1 MNTNLPERS
10 PDYLNPIPSDHP
22 LYSISVIC
30 QSKLLLR
37 QEIPASDEEFQELIK
52 KQYIQEVPGIDE
64 TVIGHVCRRC
74 GNQSHHWFG
83 KIPQGRTQ
91 AVYCRKCIEMGR
103 VSTFEPLYRWTG
115 PEMPCPKVENPCQ
128 WDGRLTKFQEAAS
141 EKIKAAMADREQLL
155 VWAVCGAGKTEMLF
169 AGLTD
174 AITRGDR
181 ICLATPRADVVRELV
196 PRFRQAFPDVT
207 ISALYGGS
215 EEKKEGAQL
224 VISTTHQLLRFE
236 EAFDVMIIDEVD
248 AFPYHAD
255 KSLSF
260 ASERARRTS
269 SSLIYLTATPRKG
282 LKWKARLQWIPVVF
296 VPARYHGYPLPIPHF
311 VSTFRLAKH
320 FSKDTLPKA
329 IQAWIQKK
337 HGQQRRFLLFVP
349 TIEMAENLSKIT
361 GIDRVDAADPD
372 RIDKIEGYRRGE
384 MNALITTTILERGVT
399 FPSIDVAV
407 IDAGHNVFDEAAL
420 VQIAGR
426 SGRNAAD
433 PDGDVVFFHQGL
445 TKGMK
450 GARKM
455 IAMMNRLA
463 RRN

>member
-1 MNTNLPERS
+1 MNTIVPEHS
-10 PDYLNPIPSDHP
+10 PESPELIPSDHP
-22 LYSISVIC
+22 LYPITVFC

-37 QEIPASDEEFQELIK
+37 QEIPASDEEFQDLII
-52 KQYIQEVPGIDE
+52 KQYIQEIPGIEE
-64 TVIGHVCRRC
+64 TITGHVCKRC
-74 GNQSHHWFG
+74 GNQSRHWLG
-83 KIPQGRTQ
+83 KIPQGPIQ

-115 PEMPCPKVENPCQ
+115 PEMPSPKVENPCQ
-128 WDGRLTKFQEAAS
+128 WDGSLTKFQEAAS
-141 EKIKAAMADREQLL
+141 EKIKVAMADREQLL

-169 AGLTD
+169 EGLTD

-196 PRFRQAFPDVT
+196 PRFREAFPDVA

-215 EEKKEGAQL
+215 EEKREGAQL

-236 EAFDVMIIDEVD
+236 AAFDVMIIDEVD

-255 KSLSF
+255 KSLFF

-282 LKWKARLQWIPVVF
+282 LKWKARLQWVPVVF
-296 VPARYHGYPLPIPHF
+296 VPARYHGHPLPIPRF
-311 VSTFRLAKH
+311 VSTFRFAKLL
-320 FSKDTLPKA
+320 SKNKLPKT
-329 IQAWIQKK
+329 IQAWIQEK
-337 HGQQRRFLLFVP
+337 HRQKRRFLLFVP
-349 TIEMAENLSKIT
+349 TIEMAENLSKMR
-361 GIDRVDAADPD
+361 GIECVDAADPD
-372 RIDKIEGYRRGE
+372 RINKIENYRRGE

-426 SGRNAAD
+426 AGRNAAD

-455 IAMMNRLA
+455 ITMMNRLA
-463 RRN
+463 RRK